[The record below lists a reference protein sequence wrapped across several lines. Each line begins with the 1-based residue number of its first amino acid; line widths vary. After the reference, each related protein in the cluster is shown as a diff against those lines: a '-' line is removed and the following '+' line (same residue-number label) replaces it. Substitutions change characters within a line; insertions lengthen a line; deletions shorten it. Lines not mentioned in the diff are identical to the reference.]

1 MDSSNGGGEAPQVL
15 PSEAAEILSEGI
27 SLVLS
32 RWTALQMAVENQWGG
47 RESRGKAD
55 LLVASIQSW
64 FAQTKPPL
72 YIDDLEGIIYDDMLH
87 SFNTEIEDG
96 SVEEVAE
103 QLMIMHEE
111 CLKGQYESIQK
122 LKQSAP
128 QSNAVSQSKQVAN
141 DEDDERS
148 DEEGSEDSMAVE
160 EARQEGMDVDQSKT
174 VAKPQPDPEGWT
186 VVANKRNKGRRSN

>member
-15 PSEAAEILSEGI
+15 SSEAAAILSEGI

-55 LLVASIQSW
+55 LLVTAIQSW

-122 LKQSAP
+122 LKQLAP
-128 QSNAVSQSKQVAN
+128 QRNAVSQSKLVAN
-141 DEDDERS
+141 DEDDESS
-148 DEEGSEDSMAVE
+148 DEEGLEDSMAVE

-186 VVANKRNKGRRSN
+186 VVANRRNKGRRSN